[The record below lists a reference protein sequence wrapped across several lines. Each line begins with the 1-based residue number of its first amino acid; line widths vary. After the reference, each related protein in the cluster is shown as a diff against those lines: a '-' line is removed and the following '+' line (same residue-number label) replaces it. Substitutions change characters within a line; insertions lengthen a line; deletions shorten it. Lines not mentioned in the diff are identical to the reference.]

1 MRLVEK
7 TFGSLSTR
15 RLVVL
20 GDFGDFPLQRHLM
33 LDCQSVGSRRL
44 KTSPRQLRQGTV

>member
-7 TFGSLSTR
+7 TLGSLSTR

-20 GDFGDFPLQRHLM
+20 GDLGDFPFQRHLM
-33 LDCQSVGSRRL
+33 LDLGS
-44 KTSPRQLRQGTV
+44 Q